1 MPGKGIKPIYCTS
14 IKQRE
19 RIDFR
24 QINCRK
30 PRFKCPLPSA
40 LRAYKSLRTAVKSSQ
55 PRCDCCCF
63 QRQVPHFST
72 AKVVIPFEYTKIW
85 FDLFIVLA
93 LQQSTI
99 NIVLHRVFVRIR
111 NGDILFA
118 EDDLSAFNDF
128 DVMEIDDEGAV
139 SAHKPIGR

>member
-1 MPGKGIKPIYCTS
+1 MPH
-14 IKQRE
+14 
-19 RIDFR
+19 
-24 QINCRK
+24 
-30 PRFKCPLPSA
+30 L
-40 LRAYKSLRTAVKSSQ
+40 
-55 PRCDCCCF
+55 
-63 QRQVPHFST
+63 ST
-72 AKVVIPFEYTKIW
+72 TKVVIPFEYTKIW

-99 NIVLHRVFVRIR
+99 NIVLHRVFVGIR

-139 SAHKPIGR
+139 SAHKPIGRQRCFYGAHRGEREDGFARAPVR